1 MNANMYN
8 KVNLEIV
15 EALRH
20 IVGEGNVLVGAEEM
34 EPFAHDEAVGRRDKD
49 LSGAGRRRD
58 GAGPLGD

>member
-1 MNANMYN
+1 MNANMYK

-20 IVGEGNVLVGAEEM
+20 IVGEGNVLTSAEEM
-34 EPFAHDEAVGRRDKD
+34 EPYTHDEVVGLRDKD
-49 LSGAGRRRD
+49 LSGAGRRPD